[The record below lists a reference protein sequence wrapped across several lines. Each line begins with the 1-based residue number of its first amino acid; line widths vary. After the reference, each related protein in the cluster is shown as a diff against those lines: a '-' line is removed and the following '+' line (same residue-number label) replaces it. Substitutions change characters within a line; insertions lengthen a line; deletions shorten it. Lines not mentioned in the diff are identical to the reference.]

1 MAQPLPRQLWELRSA
16 SAPTSMLMLRMLH
29 SAAVYAPPGGPLG
42 AALQGLQGQLAP
54 CFLSVRKPQQQQQE
68 QQPMKG
74 AQKPKQGGPKQ
85 GSGVKIVA
93 GPLVRLPSKCQVRHL
108 KSFQSADVFC
118 GDGLKILLGNQ
129 YLQILFEVLTNIR

>member
-1 MAQPLPRQLWELRSA
+1 MPQPLPRQLWELRSA

-29 SAAVYAPPGGPLG
+29 GAAVYAPPGGPLS

-54 CFLSVRKPQQQQQE
+54 CFLSMRKPQQQQQQ

-74 AQKPKQGGPKQ
+74 AQKPKQGAPKQ

-93 GPLVRLPSKCQVRHL
+93 GPLARLPSKCQVRHL
-108 KSFQSADVFC
+108 KALRALMCSLEIA
-118 GDGLKILLGNQ
+118 
-129 YLQILFEVLTNIR
+129 